1 MTKQEELD
9 KLYSVRTRLL
19 CGESAEEVRKGG
31 GDSHRTIRFT
41 PPRLPDVESRIREL
55 ERELGINQGNARRPI
70 GVHFG

>member
-9 KLYSVRTRLL
+9 KLYSVRRRLL
-19 CGESAEEVRKGG
+19 CGESVEEARKGG

-41 PPRLPDVESRIREL
+41 PADIDRVEARIREL
-55 ERELGINQGNARRPI
+55 EAELGINQSNRRRAY